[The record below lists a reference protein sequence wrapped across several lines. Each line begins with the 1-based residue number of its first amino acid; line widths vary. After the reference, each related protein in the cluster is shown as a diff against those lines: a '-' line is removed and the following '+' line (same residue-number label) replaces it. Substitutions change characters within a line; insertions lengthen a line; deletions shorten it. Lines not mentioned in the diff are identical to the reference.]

1 MNMLK
6 DAVAIAVAE
15 VEAEYKLRM
24 EAYEQRFKTQQNM
37 CSSLM
42 LDLEKANK
50 TIHDLKEKLKGKP
63 S

>member
-42 LDLEKANK
+42 TDLEKANK
-50 TIHDLKEKLKGKP
+50 TIHSLKQQLNSKA
-63 S
+63 

>member
-1 MNMLK
+1 MLK
-6 DAVAIAVAE
+6 DA

-42 LDLEKANK
+42 TDLEKANK
-50 TIHDLKEKLKGKP
+50 TIHSLKQQLNSKA
-63 S
+63 